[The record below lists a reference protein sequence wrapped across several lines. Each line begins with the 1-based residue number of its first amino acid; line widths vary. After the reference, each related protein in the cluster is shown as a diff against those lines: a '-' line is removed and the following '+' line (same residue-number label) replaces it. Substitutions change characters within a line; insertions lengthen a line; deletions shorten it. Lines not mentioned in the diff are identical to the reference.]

1 VQLLNISNA
10 LNIKKKGGDPMA
22 TQKLNLFIVDDDKL
36 MALQLKLFLQDK
48 FGDNLSIS
56 TFYDGDS
63 AMEKIDKDTNIVIL
77 DYFLDDKNGLDIL
90 KQIKEINPKTQV
102 VMLSNNE
109 DIAVAIQTF
118 RAGAKD
124 YVVKGDGSWKKI
136 TKLVN
141 RMISQPARVVVKGF
155 K

>member
-1 VQLLNISNA
+1 
-10 LNIKKKGGDPMA
+10 MT

>member
-1 VQLLNISNA
+1 
-10 LNIKKKGGDPMA
+10 MA

-48 FGDNLSIS
+48 FGENLYIS

-63 AMEKIDKDTNIVIL
+63 ALEKIDTETHIVIL
-77 DYFLDDKNGLDIL
+77 DYFLENKNGLDIL
-90 KQIKEINPKTQV
+90 KAIKEINPRTHV
-102 VMLSNNE
+102 IMLSNNE

-124 YVVKGDGSWKKI
+124 YVVKGDGSWKKLTRVI
-136 TKLVN
+136 N
-141 RMISQPARVVVKGF
+141 RMLRQPMRVVVKGF